1 MPQICDSCYGVYV
14 TNMPFRARNK
24 GYRELGLNSP
34 GAPLNFGWA
43 LKVVMVSICTPHTP
57 HLQAAFE
64 NALGLPEKKTLNFEP
79 CHYK

>member
-34 GAPLNFGWA
+34 GAPLNFSWA
-43 LKVVMVSICTPHTP
+43 LKVVLVSICTPH
-57 HLQAAFE
+57 LQTAFE
-64 NALGLPEKKTLNFEP
+64 DALGLPEKNT
-79 CHYK
+79 